1 MVGVQSGRGLR
12 QLGTLFTRGAIGH
25 KTDAELLDLFAR
37 RDDREEAFEAL
48 VMRHGPSVLRA
59 CRRVLADPND
69 AEDAFQATFLILAHR
84 AGSGSIGHPEALGSW
99 LYGVALRVARKARVA
114 AARRRRHE
122 QQFAGRLDGDCEDRH
137 DITSALREEID
148 GLPES
153 LRRPVVLCYLEEMT
167 YRSAARL
174 LRVSE
179 GTIRGRLAKARGLLR
194 IRLSRKTGVAPARPR
209 EASESQLHAIGV
221 PPALISATIRSAR
234 TLTPGG
240 VSSLGI
246 SAAVAEL
253 MEGVL
258 TMMLVT
264 RWMVGAVVV
273 ATLGLAAAGGIALA
287 AKDPDDKIGAAR
299 ISEGRPSAPEAEDLE
314 LKLLGDKRDALAIPE
329 KAHPASVMTLE
340 TAIDLLIKKNLSV
353 APGRLEIPM
362 ARADVLAANFR
373 ARPQFD
379 TNISYPPDVSFKRRT
394 RPRSETAARTVAE
407 AQLQDSICEQIDSL
421 CTVFVD
427 LQAAQEKAQ
436 QARENR
442 KTWGRVV
449 RATETRLSQGT
460 GSREDLTSTKSA
472 YEESKT
478 QFLMTQETLYRIWH
492 RLGLLI
498 EIPDEKV
505 LYLYKV
511 EELPPVRSIPPLDDL
526 IRLAL
531 ESRSDLV
538 ALRLGLQRAQADLN
552 EETKRLA
559 GSDVYTLYQPYT
571 FQDNSPNGVKGA
583 TSWALGVTVPLPIYN
598 RNQGGTERAKIN
610 VRQSQL
616 QLATAERQI
625 RSRVERC
632 YRECRATLVEPA
644 ALEKEMQAASQH
656 RDAALRR
663 YQAGEIGLDAVLSAM
678 QKFIFVDRGC
688 VMALVKHRR
697 STLALNTA
705 VGMRIL
711 P

>member
-1 MVGVQSGRGLR
+1 M
-12 QLGTLFTRGAIGH
+12 H
-25 KTDAELLDLFAR
+25 
-37 RDDREEAFEAL
+37 
-48 VMRHGPSVLRA
+48 HGPSVLRA

-84 AGSGSIGHPEALGSW
+84 TGFGIDRTSGSAGLLVVRGRPAHRAGRRS
-99 LYGVALRVARKARVA
+99 VA

-329 KAHPASVMTLE
+329 KAQSRQRDDPGNRDRPLDQEEPLCRT
-340 TAIDLLIKKNLSV
+340 
-353 APGRLEIPM
+353 GRLEIPM

-421 CTVFVD
+421 CTVFVN

-538 ALRLGLQRAQADLN
+538 ALRSACSGH
-552 EETKRLA
+552 K
-559 GSDVYTLYQPYT
+559 
-571 FQDNSPNGVKGA
+571 
-583 TSWALGVTVPLPIYN
+583 PI
-598 RNQGGTERAKIN
+598 
-610 VRQSQL
+610 
-616 QLATAERQI
+616 
-625 RSRVERC
+625 
-632 YRECRATLVEPA
+632 
-644 ALEKEMQAASQH
+644 
-656 RDAALRR
+656 
-663 YQAGEIGLDAVLSAM
+663 
-678 QKFIFVDRGC
+678 
-688 VMALVKHRR
+688 
-697 STLALNTA
+697 
-705 VGMRIL
+705 
-711 P
+711 